1 MGTAT
6 PRDFDTVGD
15 VYLISDKGD
24 SGIEHRTFFWSPVRM
39 LYHWATRDFWEL
51 GALNRPLASS
61 KNPHFQ
67 NEAKC
72 TTFLVKMSFIR
83 MRMKIIFISKAE
95 NLTSFWCTDPGKL
108 GNGVLSSC
116 DQDSAYC
123 QVDRWYIRSDK
134 NVTVIFW
141 FMYAVSQLDMPNLFT
156 VKTSAVQTLLSDQPS
171 TGKVWL

>member
-6 PRDFDTVGD
+6 LRDFDTVGD

-24 SGIEHRTFFWSPVRM
+24 SVIVHRTFFWSPVRM

-51 GALNRPLASS
+51 RALNRPLASS
-61 KNPHFQ
+61 KTLIFKIRPNAQP
-67 NEAKC
+67 
-72 TTFLVKMSFIR
+72 FLWKWVLFAWEW
-83 MRMKIIFISKAE
+83 KIIFISKAE
-95 NLTSFWCTDPGKL
+95 HLNSFWCTDSGEL

-141 FMYAVSQLDMPNLFT
+141 FMYAVSQLDTPNLFT
-156 VKTSAVQTLLSDQPS
+156 VKTSGVQTLLSDQPS

>member
-6 PRDFDTVGD
+6 LRDFDTVGD

-24 SGIEHRTFFWSPVRM
+24 SVIVHRTFFWSPVRM

-51 GALNRPLASS
+51 RALNRPLASS

-67 NEAKC
+67 NKAKC
-72 TTFLVKMSFIR
+72 TTFLAKMSFIR
-83 MRMKIIFISKAE
+83 IRMKNHFHIKGWA
-95 NLTSFWCTDPGKL
+95 LTSFWCTDPGKL

-116 DQDSAYC
+116 DQDSVYC
-123 QVDRWYIRSDK
+123 QVDSWYIRSDK

-141 FMYAVSQLDMPNLFT
+141 FMYAVSQLDTPNLFT
-156 VKTSAVQTLLSDQPS
+156 VKTSGVQTLLSDQPS

>member
-6 PRDFDTVGD
+6 LRDFDTVGD

-61 KNPHFQ
+61 KTLIFKMRPSAQ
-67 NEAKC
+67 P
-72 TTFLVKMSFIR
+72 FLWKWVLFAWEW
-83 MRMKIIFISKAE
+83 KIIFISNAE
-95 NLTSFWCTDPGKL
+95 HLTSFSFRGPGEL

-123 QVDRWYIRSDK
+123 QVDRWYIRSDN

-141 FMYAVSQLDMPNLFT
+141 FMYAVSQLDMPNPFT
-156 VKTSAVQTLLSDQPS
+156 VKTSGVQTLLSDQPS
-171 TGKVWL
+171 TDKVWL